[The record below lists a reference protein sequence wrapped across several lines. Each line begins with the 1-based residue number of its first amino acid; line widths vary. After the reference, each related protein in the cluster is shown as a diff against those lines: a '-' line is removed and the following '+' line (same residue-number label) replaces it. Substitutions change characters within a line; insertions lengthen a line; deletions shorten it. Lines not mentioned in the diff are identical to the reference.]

1 MIGIVYHL
9 VGFQAM
15 EREKGLST
23 LIEAMGGAKFA
34 RMASYH
40 LSFSLMYQGGWVVMA
55 LNMWGGLFKLSS
67 PAIPIIWHLSALLLP
82 LPLTPHFDPPG

>member
-23 LIEAMGGAKFA
+23 LIEAMGGSKFA

-40 LSFSLMYQGGWVVMA
+40 LSFSFMYIPGWVIMS
-55 LNMWGGLFKLSS
+55 LGIWGGLFRRSS
-67 PAIPIIWHLSALLLP
+67 PAILVIWHISTFVHYPLESAAR
-82 LPLTPHFDPPG
+82 